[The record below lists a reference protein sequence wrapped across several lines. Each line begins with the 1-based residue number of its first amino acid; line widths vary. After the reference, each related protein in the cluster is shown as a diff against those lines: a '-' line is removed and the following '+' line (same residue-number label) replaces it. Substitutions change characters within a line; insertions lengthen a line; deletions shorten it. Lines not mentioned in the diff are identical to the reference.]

1 MTVQCKNQNIKKKS
15 SPLRA
20 PVQETHP
27 QNRIYDH
34 YLRYRGLQKCG
45 FPALVPHWSNPRPI
59 SDSQLHTLLCFH
71 LCPINLIVSKGTYYL
86 KDMGYLISGWA
97 SRLDAFSVYPVPAWL
112 PGYAPGGAAG
122 APAAGPARS
131 SRTKASSLQ
140 ISCAHA
146 G

>member
-1 MTVQCKNQNIKKKS
+1 MSFASQMSVSSFVRGRVQV
-15 SPLRA
+15 RA
-20 PVQETHP
+20 RTP
-27 QNRIYDH
+27 D
-34 YLRYRGLQKCG
+34 L
-45 FPALVPHWSNPRPI
+45 PAALKLYWSNPRPI
-59 SDSQLHTLLCFH
+59 SDSQLRTLPCFH

-86 KDMGYLISGWA
+86 EDMGYLISGWA

-131 SRTKASSLQ
+131 SRTKASSPQ
-140 ISCAHA
+140 ISYAHA